1 MPTEPKALDDD
12 PRASQRQ
19 PDMFPRYIDR
29 DREAKADDAD
39 LVERDAA
46 KLAGEAN
53 GTAGLVLDPSHR
65 QLVGPH
71 IGPGDVIREIAHR
84 RCKGTDQPFLGR
96 EGHLGIG
103 KYHRFAAAVRQLG
116 RGILEGHRPGQ
127 PEGFL
132 GADIVRYAH
141 ATDCRPAGDLVDCD
155 DSLEPDGRPVNV
167 DELQGPERVG
177 KRNTS
182 PSHPLR
188 VVHGFRSHKISDTTR
203 LTARR
208 VTIGK

>member
-1 MPTEPKALDDD
+1 MGSANIT
-12 PRASQRQ
+12 
-19 PDMFPRYIDR
+19 
-29 DREAKADDAD
+29 D
-39 LVERDAA
+39 LPP
-46 KLAGEAN
+46 LCG
-53 GTAGLVLDPSHR
+53 
-65 QLVGPH
+65 
-71 IGPGDVIREIAHR
+71 
-84 RCKGTDQPFLGR
+84 
-96 EGHLGIG
+96 
-103 KYHRFAAAVRQLG
+103 QLG
-116 RGILEGHRPGQ
+116 GCILEGHRPRE
-127 PEGFL
+127 PEGLL
-132 GADIVRYAH
+132 GADIGRYAH
-141 ATDCRPAGDLVDCD
+141 ATDCRPAGDVVDCD